1 MQFQSPSDV
10 QAVPAVIADPEPVVP
25 ELAGAGDDATGDDA
39 PTDGVDA
46 AAGADAGE
54 LGAEATGVEAAWEA
68 DEPGVVPKNTPPGTL
83 VLVAIGADVV
93 VALLPAGAAVAAALA
108 ERQAAGSELV
118 GRRAVVPRVS
128 TESPGLGKTT
138 SKDSGV

>member
-10 QAVPAVIADPEPVVP
+10 QAVPAVNLDPEPVVP

-68 DEPGVVPKNTPPGTL
+68 DEPGLVPKNTPPGTL
-83 VLVAIGADVV
+83 VLVATEADEESVVGWVAGV
-93 VALLPAGAAVAAALA
+93 VAGTAAAPPVA
-108 ERQAAGSELV
+108 R
-118 GRRAVVPRVS
+118 
-128 TESPGLGKTT
+128 
-138 SKDSGV
+138 